1 MCSALVPT
9 FHSPPPT
16 VMTVTITYSAPS
28 SNNPT
33 VDPQAVGD
41 LQLLSF
47 DTLYVIKDFLTTSNV
62 FLCNLLLY
70 YLNMWYCTVS
80 FFIEFCC
87 FTVIVCWSDR
97 LWQSSICVKTML
109 LPNSFFR
116 VKVFLCRVLYRI
128 HSITLVWPHMFIR
141 LAFSFYRQSDEL
153 LNVL

>member
-33 VDPQAVGD
+33 VALQAVGD

-47 DTLYVIKDFLTTSNV
+47 DTLYVIKDFLTTLNV
-62 FLCNLLLY
+62 FVCKLLLY

-80 FFIEFCC
+80 FLLSFVALQWLFADPIA
-87 FTVIVCWSDR
+87 SDKVAFVLR
-97 LWQSSICVKTML
+97 PCSP
-109 LPNSFFR
+109 PNSFFR